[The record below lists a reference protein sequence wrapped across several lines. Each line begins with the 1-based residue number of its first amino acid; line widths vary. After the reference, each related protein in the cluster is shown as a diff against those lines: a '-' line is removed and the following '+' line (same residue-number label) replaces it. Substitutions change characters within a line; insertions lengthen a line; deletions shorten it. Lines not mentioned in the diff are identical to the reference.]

1 MPELIFLANIV
12 LDECVER
19 IYVKDMYGEI
29 PLGVY
34 IIRGENVVL
43 LGELVL
49 VTTDRHESCNPFY
62 PRIWTATRGNRCGK
76 YLQTRFVLYTG
87 RSRSRERSKRS
98 RSES

>member
-1 MPELIFLANIV
+1 M

-43 LGELVL
+43 LGELVRTL
-49 VTTDRHESCNPFY
+49 LIS
-62 PRIWTATRGNRCGK
+62 I
-76 YLQTRFVLYTG
+76 
-87 RSRSRERSKRS
+87 SS
-98 RSES
+98 